1 VIKLFRKSF
10 KKLYKKPSKEL
21 EDMPLV
27 ASLTMEKLEADVEET
42 TITPLVCKHCGGI
55 LTDYSKLQEKDDSLY
70 SWKCDFCENQNEIKI
85 AKIEE
90 KREIEKRKGITSE
103 ELSIL
108 FKEIVEDKKKVDPEK
123 KEAKIFGDSLVA
135 IIDISGSMSSGKL
148 DAVKHSL
155 VQTIKDMKVNN
166 PNTVFSLIEFTD
178 DVRISSAPHKTII
191 LDKDDELF
199 SKDKL
204 RKSLKNKLK
213 SVKIGS
219 VGEFGDKWISKIE
232 SLRTMGWTALGP
244 GLFSGQV
251 LIEEK
256 ILSSGAKSSRIII
269 LTDGLAN
276 VGMGKIEGV
285 SEKESKKFYELLASE
300 CLKKGI
306 IIDVIGVT
314 DGSNSVALNIVGVTT
329 DITGGEMVLI
339 TREQIESTMKTMRQ
353 KKYIARNTILRVFMP
368 PYLELEGIT
377 GAYISGDIPKESG
390 VPINLGALDPD
401 REMYLRFKQKTEIKD
416 DKIPIQI
423 QMEYLDKNNV
433 KKIRVIRSN
442 VEITDNFEDYSK
454 GYDAELYANIEIQ
467 RAGKLYQD
475 DDIDGARGV
484 LSTLGT
490 TLGSA
495 KYKSVL
501 NKKMA
506 FDLAESEEETYSER
520 EEMAEEMGLN
530 DMKSFSSTMGQSFQ
544 RKSLSKRKME
554 MKERK
559 KKK

>member
-1 VIKLFRKSF
+1 
-10 KKLYKKPSKEL
+10 
-21 EDMPLV
+21 MPLV
-27 ASLTMEKLEADVEET
+27 MSITMSKLEADVEET
-42 TITPLVCKHCGGI
+42 TIIPIVCKHCGGI
-55 LTDYSKLQEKDDSLY
+55 LTDYSKLKEKQDSLY
-70 SWKCDFCENQNEIKI
+70 SWKCDFCENNNEIKI
-85 AKIEE
+85 VKIEE
-90 KREIEKRKGITSE
+90 KREIEKRKGLTSE
-103 ELSIL
+103 ELSFL
-108 FKEIVEDKKKVDPEK
+108 FKEIVEDKEKVDTEK
-123 KEAKIFGDSLVA
+123 KDIKIFGDSLVA

-191 LDKDDELF
+191 LDNDDELF

-204 RKSLKNKLK
+204 RKSLKNQLK

-219 VGEFGDKWISKIE
+219 VGEFGDNWIKKIE

-256 ILSSGAKSSRIII
+256 ILSSGAKSSRIIL

-285 SEKESKKFYELLASE
+285 SEKEAKKFYELLASE
-300 CLKKGI
+300 CLKEGI
-306 IIDVIGVT
+306 IIDLIGVT
-314 DGSNSVALNIVGVTT
+314 DGSNSVALNIVGIAT

-368 PYLELEGIT
+368 SYLELEGIT

-390 VPINLGALDPD
+390 APINLGALDPD

-416 DKIPIQI
+416 EKIPIQI
-423 QMEYLDKNNV
+423 QMEYLDRNNV

-442 VEITDNFEDYSK
+442 VETTDNFEEYSK

-475 DDIDGARGV
+475 DNAEQARGILKKLKSK
-484 LSTLGT
+484 LSSRAY
-490 TLGSA
+490 SA
-495 KYKSVL
+495 TANIS
-501 NKKMA
+501 MA
-506 FDLAESEEETYSER
+506 SDLAASEEETYLER

-530 DMKSFSSTMGQSFQ
+530 DMKSYASSIGQSFQ

-559 KKK
+559 KKKQK